1 MMIKMNRLKKLI
13 SQLPQNWEITTI
25 FFTFLT
31 IALFL
36 GDGLQ
41 PIVDIYVGICLS
53 TLGMYALWFKKP
65 QRTFPQ
71 KLFRLW
77 LILLVYYGVRTIFS
91 DSVGLSISATMRL
104 LMAAVAYYL
113 FYIYSDVDS
122 LSWFCLNLIFM
133 SILAITCSFVLI
145 LIPHRNQYLPS
156 MNLLYAD
163 FGHNHLPSLLLFTLP
178 FVYQQAIRK
187 GNMKYKWL
195 LLFYLLAL
203 TTSFAKGVLLL
214 LTGYFG
220 LSAIFALVKN
230 SATFAKTHCLFLLSS
245 IILLLLFLLSG
256 RIFDTQPFPLLAQ
269 STWYRRQT
277 IKSTDWFEVRGKYW
291 QQAGIAFLDQPIFGH
306 GQGTFFLL
314 SKRYERT
321 DQEYS
326 YFAHSSPMEL
336 LAETGLIGLTLWIL
350 LICKA
355 IWPKLLVS
363 VRNNNSKN
371 LLKEETYNNLR
382 NWLMQGLLLSFGLSL
397 VDFNLNFLIN
407 WLIVVIIIG
416 ILTNSTKSDNLIRS
430 KGVFIWTLVTMLSLY
445 SLLYLISSILS
456 SQKSELSHKISFY
469 LTPFDRLRT
478 QEYLTFVK
486 SIDQTKVNK
495 FLPFVVRFFHRRDS
509 QVLFDLNSLR
519 IGQRYAE
526 TAYLYKKI
534 ITYDMFNSEY
544 HNAYLKYL
552 SAVGTYQELKEELM
566 TLAKLYLDQST
577 DEHIEQVLNST
588 KSDQPNPL
596 HIAFTPFT
604 NNSIYV
610 QKYLAKI
617 FYLLGLSNYPNKPLN
632 TSAFWQLSAFTD
644 PQLSYYHIELASLY
658 INQFDNKVFALRAL
672 KYCSLFTYAKNHCA
686 EIELLISTDNLKLL
700 PSIGDF
706 KNSIIET
713 DYFIKLTAFNK

>member
-469 LTPFDRLRT
+469 LTPFDRLHTLEYINSVSTSYNQVKDTSLLKVINFFHQKDADILFTNATILNQLNQYDQADMLFKQIVIFEPRNLRYN
-478 QEYLTFVK
+478 QEYLKYIIEHK
-486 SIDQTKVNK
+486 S
-495 FLPFVVRFFHRRDS
+495 
-509 QVLFDLNSLR
+509 
-519 IGQRYAE
+519 GQE
-526 TAYLYKKI
+526 LQ
-534 ITYDMFNSEY
+534 N
-544 HNAYLKYL
+544 YL
-552 SAVGTYQELKEELM
+552 STPLQSILPQSLHEQILTYQKNHLE
-566 TLAKLYLDQST
+566 
-577 DEHIEQVLNST
+577 
-588 KSDQPNPL
+588 PL
-596 HIAFTPFT
+596 FLENDFLIDNEGKT
-604 NNSIYV
+604 
-610 QKYLAKI
+610 QEKLAKI
-617 FYLLGLSNYPNKPLN
+617 FYRAGLRQLAKDARLTKFYW
-632 TSAFWQLSAFTD
+632 TSAEQIAPGW
-644 PQLSYYHIELASLY
+644 SYFFIENASLSKHNLLY
-658 INQFDNKVFALRAL
+658 QDDSRETLQLCLAYSTARKHCEEYFSQPLPLPGF
-672 KYCSLFTYAKNHCA
+672 FEKNIQTIPNVIT
-686 EIELLISTDNLKLL
+686 E
-700 PSIGDF
+700 
-706 KNSIIET
+706 
-713 DYFIKLTAFNK
+713 